1 MKFPFLY
8 RNQGPSP
15 HGPEVHLN
23 SLGHFLLHTSQKT
36 LPFQDG
42 IAADQSVREHYWK
55 EKAASIIDPDLNHC
69 MQNPESMDLEND
81 SLARYGMPAKTYET
95 WGHSVQQPLIDAIY
109 SGTSVPR
116 QQLLDYLAN
125 ARSKLAHRAAEFV
138 ADVKHLPVQATK
150 SRLKTE
156 SFGTERRKKLFTP
169 LGSSG
174 PYAPYS
180 QRAFELIREGARTP
194 VFKKTGHLSFDEQT
208 LRLTKSTMHQ
218 EFELDTFALVYS
230 MSVGKL
236 RVRTTETHLNTNSLI
251 KHRIAIPTN
260 MNTHWEKNLPEQF
273 WLHSRIKN
281 IPYLE
286 TLCNQCYESI
296 VDETHQPLDLIQKI
310 LKLHYLE
317 SHSCKFARGS
327 AAINNWQTQSLLSAY
342 GAGEINMPSDL
353 VCIALAH
360 NQFSDFVQ
368 VVDKK
373 YPEFKAIVSKLR
385 QPETLSIQL
394 CNAIK
399 KSDQN
404 TIYRLLAELEPQELM
419 QIRSP
424 SGLSLMQLAAKYD
437 NAEMITQLTRVNIPA
452 THSHDERSPLML
464 AAQNSA
470 MRSMHL
476 LVEQLQPHE
485 IEPMTRGKNHP
496 LHYLVIADHPV
507 PELLIVSNNLCMKLA
522 RNNQNLLRSDSRG
535 KSASKLAESLDR
547 PQLAEIIETHAS
559 RFPMLEGPDNP

>member
-1 MKFPFLY
+1 MKFPFLH

-23 SLGHFLLHTSQKT
+23 SLGHFLLQTSQKA

-42 IAADQSVREHYWK
+42 IAKNTPASEHYWE
-55 EKAASIIDPDLNHC
+55 EKAASVLDPALNHC
-69 MQNPESMDLEND
+69 LQNPRAMDLTNP
-81 SLARYGMPAKTYET
+81 SLGRYGMPEKTYET
-95 WGHSVQQPLIDAIY
+95 WGHSVRQPLIDAIY
-109 SGTSVPR
+109 SGIPMTR
-116 QQLLDYLAN
+116 QQLLEYLAN
-125 ARSKLAHRAAEFV
+125 ARSKLAHRSAEFV
-138 ADVKHLPVQATK
+138 ADVKHLPLEITK
-150 SRLKTE
+150 SRLKTD
-156 SFGTERRKKLFTP
+156 SFGAVRTSKLYTP
-169 LGSSG
+169 LNNKG

-180 QRAFELIREGARTP
+180 QRAIELIREGARSP
-194 VFKKTGHLSFDEQT
+194 VFKKTGHLTLDEHT

-218 EFELDTFALVYS
+218 AFELDTFALVFS
-230 MSVGKL
+230 MTVGKL
-236 RVRTTETHLNTNSLI
+236 RIRTTETHLNTNSLI
-251 KHRIAIPTN
+251 KHRIAIPTD
-260 MNTHWEKNLPEQF
+260 MNTHWEENLPEEF

-296 VDETHQPLDLIQKI
+296 VDEKHQPLDLIQKI
-310 LKLHYLE
+310 LKLSYLE
-317 SHSCKFARGS
+317 SHLCKFARGS

-353 VCIALAH
+353 DCIALAH

-368 VVDKK
+368 EVDKK
-373 YPEFKAIVSKLR
+373 YPKLKAIVSKLR

-404 TIYRLLAELEPQELM
+404 TIYRLLAELKPQELM

-437 NAEMITQLTRVNIPA
+437 NTEMIRQLSKLNIPA

-464 AAQNSA
+464 AAQNGA

-485 IEPMTRGKNHP
+485 IEPLTRGKNHP
-496 LHYLVIADHPV
+496 LHYLVIADHPEQ
-507 PELLIVSNNLCMKLA
+507 ELLIIANNLCMKLA
-522 RNNQNLLRSDSRG
+522 RNNQNLLRSDSRDE
-535 KSASKLAESLDR
+535 SASKLAERLNR
-547 PQLAEIIETHAS
+547 PQLAAIIETHAS